1 MNLFK
6 QRAILVLWALVAI
19 LSACKK
25 DPIQPVPGPGQ
36 DPPAAEGEITPEK
49 RLEILK
55 TVEGKFASLDWSN
68 RAAAHE
74 QLVAFLKTI
83 PQVEAAGVTADQ
95 GNAWARFTDDE
106 LLLLV
111 NNRKATPLSTS
122 ESGRI
127 GATTL
132 AGARSGLPGSDD
144 ALLLNSMG
152 NYYIGGKNGL
162 RRLAEIMGGKGY
174 QIASVAGSL
183 EQLKNAKDEGI
194 FYFSGHGGLGQRK
207 SGEFVYGLWT
217 TDSVTVANT
226 KLYRQ
231 ENKKGNL
238 CYIMAY
244 HNQDRYGKPI
254 PETHYAITAKFVQEH
269 MTFAENAVMYID
281 ACGSFTDAAFVDAF
295 RQKSGNTGLYIGW
308 TNNVDDD
315 FAYQASKYFFDRA
328 LGTNDMYTRP
338 ENPKQRPFDPAAV
351 LGDMAAKGVSV
362 YNDPERPGQVARLVA
377 KGPGDAITL
386 LRLSIASLQVNEP
399 EGKLYLYGQFGDD
412 PGPGKRS
419 VTVQGT
425 EVDVEAWGFGLITC
439 KIPSSGPGSAGDV
452 VVKAGEHESNVRRL
466 TEWRGE
472 LKFTHPAE
480 GSIMRTVLFDVHLR
494 ADVYSF
500 RTAPGQAPKPYTQA
514 PDLVPTNSFAR
525 DCSAFYT
532 LSGTGSSTYD
542 DGCASGVK
550 VVWHDT
556 QGTIPWTAPG
566 INETHTDRH
575 FGTEVELQPGGFKVK
590 LSVGVTKAS
599 TYEQTNY
606 SCGNPAT
613 MTFPLHLNTLPPALR
628 EFTLAF
634 DSNLNIKADKKEI
647 QLRGQ
652 AGMLYNAGQERL
664 FPVTL
669 QWRAMTATYP
679 PLPTA
684 TARTGN
690 SEQ

>member
-1 MNLFK
+1 MKMLK
-6 QRAILVLWALVAI
+6 QRAVLVLLAVMAI
-19 LSACKK
+19 LSACRK
-25 DPIQPVPGPGQ
+25 DPVQPVPGPGQ
-36 DPPAAEGEITPEK
+36 EPPGAEGEITPEK
-49 RLEILK
+49 RLEIFK
-55 TVEGKFASLDWSN
+55 TVEGRFASLDWSN
-68 RAAAHE
+68 RAAAYD

-83 PQVEAAGVTADQ
+83 PQVEAAGVTADN

-122 ESGRI
+122 ESGRVR
-127 GATTL
+127 GTTL

-144 ALLLNSMG
+144 VLLVHSMG
-152 NYYIGGKNGL
+152 NYYINGKNGL
-162 RRLAEIMGGKGY
+162 GRLAEIMGGKGY
-174 QIASVAGSL
+174 QISTVAGSL
-183 EQLKNAKDEGI
+183 ERLKNARQEGI

-207 SGEFVYGLWT
+207 SGEFVYGLYT
-217 TDSVTVANT
+217 TDSVTVANNRQ
-226 KLYRQ
+226 YRQ

-269 MTFAENAVMYID
+269 MTFAENAVMYVD

-308 TNNVDDD
+308 THNVDDN
-315 FAYQASKYFFDRA
+315 FSYQASKYFFDRA
-328 LGTNDMYTRP
+328 LGANDMYTQP
-338 ENPKQRPFDPAAV
+338 EDPKQRPFDPAAV
-351 LGDMAAKGVSV
+351 LAEMAAKGIGV
-362 YNDPERPGQVARLVA
+362 YNDPERPGVVARLSS
-377 KGPGDAITL
+377 KGPGDAILL
-386 LRLSIASLQVNEP
+386 LRLSITSLQVDEA

-419 VTVQGT
+419 VTVHGT
-425 EVDVEAWGFGLITC
+425 EVTVEEWAHGLITC

-452 VVKAGEHESNVRRL
+452 VVKAGQHESNVRRL

-480 GSIMRTVLFDVHLR
+480 GSILRTVLFDVHLR
-494 ADVYSF
+494 ADVHSF
-500 RTAPGQAPKPYTQA
+500 RTAPGQTPKPYSQA
-514 PDLVPTNSFAR
+514 LNLVPVNSFAR

-542 DGCASGVK
+542 DGCPSGVK
-550 VVWHDT
+550 VVWHDA
-556 QGTIPWTAPG
+556 QGTIPWTPPG
-566 INETHTDRH
+566 VDNTQWDRH
-575 FGTEVELQPGGFKVK
+575 FATEVKLQPGGFKVK
-590 LSVGVTKAS
+590 LDVGVTRAS
-599 TYEQTNY
+599 TYEQTNT

-613 MTFPLHLNTLPPALR
+613 MTFPLHLNALPSAFR

-634 DSNLNIKADKKEI
+634 DNNLNIKADKKEI
-647 QLRGQ
+647 RLRGE
-652 AGMLYNAGQERL
+652 AGMVYNAGQEAM

-669 QWRAMTATYP
+669 QWRAMQASYP
-679 PLPTA
+679 PLPTSS
-684 TARTGN
+684 ARMGV
-690 SEQ
+690 Q